1 MSANAAPQAAVR
13 VEELNHF
20 FGRGDSRNQVLYD
33 NRIEIDPGQLV
44 VMTGPS
50 GAGKTTLLT
59 LVGALRSVQE
69 GRIDVLGRNLARLGA
84 GELVAVRRHVG
95 FIFQM
100 HNLFD
105 ALSAYENVKMAMQ
118 LGDCPA
124 AEMRERGTTILDRL
138 GLGHRVDYKPRSLSG
153 GQRQRVAIA
162 RALVNRPQLVLAD
175 EPTAALDKDS
185 ARNVVDLLK
194 ETTVEH
200 GSAVMMVTHDHRIIE
215 KADRLVHM
223 VDGRIASDVV
233 LHDALRICEFLKT
246 VDAFKDLSPVA
257 LTDIAEKMT
266 KRRFVKGDVVIREG
280 DAGAEFFL
288 ISDGT
293 VDVIRQN
300 QDVANLGAGDF
311 FGEAA
316 LISGEPRNA
325 TIVARDDVETYVLGK
340 ADFRAVIEIER
351 QPARPALP
359 RLFRASLSWS
369 AAPAGPNCR
378 VASLSG
384 VAHFEGAASVRYFQD
399 LFRARDG
406 TGGSEWRTAFNT
418 LRCSS
423 RLKKVGILL
432 LFRRSRGWRPRAR
445 RSMRR
450 ARWRRIACA
459 PISNLYAK
467 TASRCRMRRR
477 RGQSPKD

>member
-20 FGRGDSRNQVLYD
+20 FGHGDSRNQVLYD

-340 ADFRAVIEIER
+340 ADFRAVIESS
-351 QPARPALP
+351 
-359 RLFRASLSWS
+359 ASLRDQLY
-369 AAPAGPNCR
+369 R
-378 VASLSG
+378 VY
-384 VAHFEGAASVRYFQD
+384 FVRH
-399 LFRARDG
+399 
-406 TGGSEWRTAFNT
+406 
-418 LRCSS
+418 
-423 RLKKVGILL
+423 
-432 LFRRSRGWRPRAR
+432 
-445 RSMRR
+445 
-450 ARWRRIACA
+450 
-459 PISNLYAK
+459 
-467 TASRCRMRRR
+467 
-477 RGQSPKD
+477 